1 MLEDDECKGQKKKKS
16 RAGKGELEMVGL
28 IVWGLPY

>member
-1 MLEDDECKGQKKKKS
+1 MMSAKDKKKKS